1 MKALGFFIL
10 AFVAILLIGLGLGWF
25 SAGTDVVSAK
35 NVKAQWA
42 EAYKANEALTASVAN
57 VCSAKALV
65 AASTSD
71 AERIQRQSQQAAYE
85 MNYARIASDYDAQ
98 VRDAFRAKF
107 VKPGDLPAR
116 SPTLASQ
123 VEMTCP

>member
-1 MKALGFFIL
+1 MKTLGFLIL
-10 AFVAILLIGLGLGWF
+10 AVVAFVLIGLGFGWIGT
-25 SAGTDVVSAK
+25 SADVVSAK

-42 EAYKANEALTASVAN
+42 EAYKSNEALTASVAN
-57 VCSAKALV
+57 ICSIKALV

-71 AERIQRQSQQAAYE
+71 AERIQRQSQQSAYE

-107 VKPGDLPAR
+107 IKPGDLPDR

-123 VEMTCP
+123 IAVTCP